1 MLEEKQWQ
9 GRASGFPTTG
19 STHAGSVLNKQKTDE
34 DAYVTDGKEGEGVVP
49 RGRTARKGREITNMG
64 RSTQASRPRRRASQ
78 VPLGGHADLWARM
91 DVLMDKAEDIKLIV
105 EGVSSRTDRVHDK
118 LSTAI
123 GEDRKVAQACERQRE
138 GSHHRAMTKRL
149 TALEAKGKFSDD
161 LIPQQQQQENAQSHR
176 GWQPQHLLLGGWAGK
191 RPKSQV
197 DAAAAAWLQRQL
209 HNVQGSVSQPYC
221 PTKYGSIAELR
232 GTRSGDLANLA
243 FDITKA
249 MGGSATGV
257 PPSWCAVERSPDAG
271 AARGEVKLAAEAA
284 REVRSVPEHLDS
296 ECIRES
302 GGRQGVGP
310 CWRRSQAS
318 AGTRLA
324 RV

>member
-1 MLEEKQWQ
+1 MAGKSERLSDYGINTRRKRVEQAEDRRGRIRDRRQ
-9 GRASGFPTTG
+9 GGRRRCSPRTDSSQGERDNK
-19 STHAGSVLNKQKTDE
+19 HGSVH
-34 DAYVTDGKEGEGVVP
+34 P
-49 RGRTARKGREITNMG
+49 
-64 RSTQASRPRRRASQ
+64 SQ
-78 VPLGGHADLWARM
+78 QTSSSSVAGAAGGHADLWARM